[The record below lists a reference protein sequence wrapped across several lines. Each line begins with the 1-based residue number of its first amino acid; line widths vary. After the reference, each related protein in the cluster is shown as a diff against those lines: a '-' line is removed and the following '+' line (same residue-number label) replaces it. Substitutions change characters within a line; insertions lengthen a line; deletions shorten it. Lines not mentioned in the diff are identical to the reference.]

1 MHTMCLMSC
10 LNEVLKL
17 INDSALLSSTVIF
30 FFFFFFFLR
39 CFGTNLI
46 GLVSCLSQED
56 ENMNKIHLKDR

>member
-17 INDSALLSSTVIF
+17 INDSALLSSTVIIF
-30 FFFFFFFLR
+30 YFLR

-46 GLVSCLSQED
+46 GLVSCLSQEN